1 MKMMKDILGN
11 LSLENSWVQLKKWS
25 STNKEGWQNTSLDH
39 TLICVH
45 CNCPNSSQNFFEL
58 LALLK
63 FVERSTYSSIFMNYE
78 WLDIDLDH
86 ELYDKFTRSATSHF
100 FLPLRHKHFF
110 LDGLKLCTKILCI
123 ANLMIV
129 SDSYYIKVLKCQ
141 IICFILL
148 ITSQSSEGEHIVL
161 KKVQISDPLRHTS
174 FFPIF

>member
-1 MKMMKDILGN
+1 MYSYTGYHMKMMKDILGN

-86 ELYDKFTRSATSHF
+86 ELYDKFTCSATSHF
-100 FLPLRHKHFF
+100 FFRYVTNIFF
-110 LDGLKLCTKILCI
+110 LMGWNYVQKYF
-123 ANLMIV
+123 A
-129 SDSYYIKVLKCQ
+129 
-141 IICFILL
+141 LL
-148 ITSQSSEGEHIVL
+148 IWW
-161 KKVQISDPLRHTS
+161 
-174 FFPIF
+174 

>member
-1 MKMMKDILGN
+1 M
-11 LSLENSWVQLKKWS
+11 
-25 STNKEGWQNTSLDH
+25 STVTAPIVLNF
-39 TLICVH
+39 
-45 CNCPNSSQNFFEL
+45 FFEL

-86 ELYDKFTRSATSHF
+86 EMYDKFTRSATSHF
-100 FLPLRHKHFF
+100 FFRYVTNIFF

-123 ANLMIV
+123 ANLMIA

-161 KKVQISDPLRHTS
+161 KKVQISDPTS
-174 FFPIF
+174 HQLFPIF